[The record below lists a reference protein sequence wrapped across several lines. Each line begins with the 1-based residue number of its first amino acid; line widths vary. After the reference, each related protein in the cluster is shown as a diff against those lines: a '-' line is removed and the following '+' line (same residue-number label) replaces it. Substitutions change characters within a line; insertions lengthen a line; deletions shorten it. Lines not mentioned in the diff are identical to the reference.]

1 MNTPNNNVQIWEEQV
16 AQADRVK
23 QLIASDGWKIVE
35 QYLKSIYERKI
46 LDAFRRIPGDVKY
59 DACFRI
65 LQGEYQMLQ
74 HVMHVPREIIDLGE
88 QARRHLADLEPDVQ

>member
-35 QYLKSIYERKI
+35 QYLKSI
-46 LDAFRRIPGDVKY
+46 L
-59 DACFRI
+59 
-65 LQGEYQMLQ
+65 
-74 HVMHVPREIIDLGE
+74 
-88 QARRHLADLEPDVQ
+88 